1 MPSMAVL
8 QRFGLA
14 WMLLAFCP
22 QSLLAQG
29 NTASVHVPDAQA
41 PAQMSLLD
49 AGRGLIHLDVAVTDQ
64 SGNPVPG
71 LSLNDFTLLD
81 NGRPQKVLSFHAFDE
96 SARSDPPLKIIL
108 VIDTLDLP
116 GRFPSDERLAVEAF
130 LQKNGGQLTQPVS
143 LYELSAGGFSAVG
156 STSTDGNTLAS
167 DLAHSQNLHQLRSF
181 RSTLRGETW
190 KWMNLND
197 TPSLEALKAIGDV
210 ATIERQLPGRK
221 LLIWVGPGWGIGTGA
236 YAEGTASRE
245 DTFYTIRWFS
255 SLLREARIT
264 FYSLSV
270 GETEPSRLYL
280 NYLHGVPS
288 PAHAS
293 FMSLYRKVLAEQSGG
308 HVLNTSFDLVGQIE
322 SCVHEPNT
330 FYTLSFDPPPTM
342 QQNEYH
348 DLNVQI
354 NKPGLNART
363 NTGYYDQ
370 PYYSDQPSLTIRS
383 ITSEQ
388 LGRLLT
394 ALYNEPDAKAAHQLS
409 ELVLTDRPGMTTV
422 ESWTTSL
429 HGKST
434 RQELTA
440 LIDASAFQNPSPST
454 ISTDPPPDASTQQQ
468 MILSGADY
476 LAKTIPRLPNFYA
489 RRTTVRYQ
497 DTPPVYEG
505 DTRISYEPLHVAQT
519 AEEMVLYRDGKEIVD
534 AGAASHKKQKMADR
548 SLVTYGTFGPILRLA
563 QDVFATPASLTWA
576 RWEQDGERKRAVFRY
591 AVPVQKSR
599 YDVWGCC
606 LPDGDG
612 MNGFDVIAPYHGEIW
627 IDPASG
633 VVVRLEAI
641 ADLGAFVPLR
651 RSDIVVEYGAV
662 EIGGKTYICPVRSV
676 SVMTSRSVMTFR
688 EWDEG
693 FRTFGPYAT
702 TMNDIT
708 FDSYHVFRAESRILV
723 GINPS
728 PGQSPDRKSAVPR
741 SQPDSQ

>member
-1 MPSMAVL
+1 MAAL
-8 QRFGLA
+8 YRLGLA
-14 WMLLAFCP
+14 CMLLGFCS
-22 QSLLAQG
+22 QSAPAQG
-29 NTASVHVPDAQA
+29 NAASVNVPDT
-41 PAQMSLLD
+41 PAKISLLD
-49 AGRGLIHLDVAVTDQ
+49 GGRGLIHLDVVVTDQ
-64 SGNPVPG
+64 SGNPVSG
-71 LSLNDFTLLD
+71 LRLNDFTLLD
-81 NGRPQKVLSFHAFDE
+81 NGRPQSVLSFHAFNE
-96 SARSDPPLKIIL
+96 TARSDPPIKIIL

-116 GRFPSDERLAVEAF
+116 GRLPSDERLAVEAF
-130 LQKNGGQLTQPVS
+130 LKSNDGHLAQPVS
-143 LYELSAGGFSAVG
+143 LYELSASGFLAVG

-210 ATIERQLPGRK
+210 ATIERQVPGRK
-221 LLIWVGPGWGIGTGA
+221 LLVWVGPGWGIGTGA
-236 YAEGTASRE
+236 YTEGTVSRE

-288 PAHAS
+288 PEHAS

-330 FYTLSFDPPPTM
+330 FYTLSFDPQPTM

-354 NKPGLNART
+354 DKPGLSART

-370 PYYSDQPSLTIRS
+370 PYYSDQPSQTTRS

-388 LGRLLT
+388 FGQLLS
-394 ALYNEPDAKAAHQLS
+394 ALHNEPDAKVAHQLS
-409 ELVLTDRPGMTTV
+409 ELVLTDRPRMTTV

-434 RQELTA
+434 WQELTA

-454 ISTDPPPDASTQQQ
+454 ITSDPPPIALAQQQ
-468 MILSGADY
+468 MISSAADY
-476 LAKTIPRLPNFYA
+476 LAKTIPKLPNFYA

-497 DTPPVYEG
+497 DTPPVNEG
-505 DTRISYEPLHVAQT
+505 ETTITYEPLHVAQT
-519 AEEMVLYRDGKEIVD
+519 AEETVLYRDGKEIVD
-534 AGAASHKKQKMADR
+534 SGAANHKKQKIADR
-548 SLVTYGTFGPILRLA
+548 SLVTYGTFGPILSLA
-563 QDVFATPASLTWA
+563 QDVFAAPAALTWV
-576 RWEQDGERKRAVFRY
+576 RWEQDAGRKRAVFHY

-599 YDVWGCC
+599 YNVWGCC

-612 MNGFDVIAPYHGEIW
+612 TNGFDVIVPYHGEIS

-633 VVVRLEAI
+633 AVVRLEAI
-641 ADLGAFVPLR
+641 ADLGAFFPLR
-651 RSDIVVEYGAV
+651 RSDIVVEYGPV
-662 EIGGKTYICPVRSV
+662 EIGDKRYICPVKSV
-676 SVMTSRSVMTFR
+676 SVMTSRSVMILR

-708 FDSYHVFRAESRILV
+708 FDSYHVFRAESRMLV

-728 PGQSPDRKSAVPR
+728 PGQSSDRKSAAPR
-741 SQPDSQ
+741 SQSDSQ